1 MSEKREG
8 KVIPFKAKGIQPT
21 YKSREALATDLKT
34 TAAGT
39 MAFIL
44 LLVVSFNFS
53 FFQKESEVE
62 KQMKINRG
70 LASLKTS
77 TLQMD
82 LQKNLA
88 TLHKEMIVQQAKKPT
103 AADSLIFGPLAGKYS
118 IITDHGLVKKISLND
133 TTGEATLVRDRLE
146 FIETNS
152 AALAPGLNSIRKV
165 SVHKNPDGKKEIY
178 QVQTVN
184 GESRFEF
191 TIGEQN
197 QLISLTVE

>member
-1 MSEKREG
+1 MSENKEG
-8 KVIPFKAKGIQPT
+8 KVIPFKPKSKKAT
-21 YKSREALATDLKT
+21 YRDRETLATDLKT

-39 MAFIL
+39 MAFVL

-53 FFQKESEVE
+53 VFQKESEVE
-62 KQMKINRG
+62 KQMKIQRG

-77 TLQMD
+77 TPQLD

-88 TLHKEMIVQQAKKPT
+88 NLQKEMIVQQAKKPT

-133 TTGEATLVRDRLE
+133 ASGEATLVRDRFE

-152 AALAPGLNSIRKV
+152 AALAPGLNSIRKL
-165 SVHKNPDGKKEIY
+165 SVQKSHDGKKEVY

-191 TIGEQN
+191 TIGQQN

>member
-1 MSEKREG
+1 MSENKEG
-8 KVIPFKAKGIQPT
+8 KVIPFKAKSTQPT
-21 YKSREALATDLKT
+21 YKSRETLATDLKT

-62 KQMKINRG
+62 KQIKINRG

-77 TLQMD
+77 MPQID

-88 TLHKEMIVQQAKKPT
+88 TLQAEMVVKQAKKPS
-103 AADSLIFGPLAGKYS
+103 AADSLVFGPLAGKYS
-118 IITDHGLVKKISLND
+118 IITDHGLVKKISLNESS
-133 TTGEATLVRDRLE
+133 GEATLVRDRFE
-146 FIETNS
+146 FIEANS

-165 SVHKNPDGKKEIY
+165 SVQKNQDGKKEIY
-178 QVQTVN
+178 EVQTVN

-191 TIGEQN
+191 TIGQQN